1 MAKNFGK
8 LKVHNLATIAV
19 LGAVSSVLFLIEI
32 PVFPAVPFYKLDL
45 SNVPALLGAFAMGP
59 WQGVTVVLLKALIG
73 LTHTSTTG
81 VGELADFLM
90 GAAMMIPAGYIYR
103 GCRRRV
109 GALWGMAAGL
119 VCATAAAAMI
129 NLWVLIPFYAWAF
142 KMPIDAII
150 AMGSKLFPAV
160 NSLERFVLLVT
171 VPFNLIKWAVIS
183 VVTLL
188 IYKPLSPIL
197 HEKRVSEVKKP

>member
-19 LGAVSSVLFLIEI
+19 LGAVSSVLYLIEI
-32 PVFPAVPFYKLDL
+32 PVFVSFYKLDL

-59 WQGVTVVLLKALIG
+59 WQGVAVVLLKALIG
-73 LTHTSTTG
+73 LTHTSTG

-103 GCRRRV
+103 CRRQRV
-109 GALWGMAAGL
+109 GALWGMLAGL

-142 KMPIDAII
+142 KMPIGDII
-150 AMGSKLFPAV
+150 EEGSKLFPAV